1 MVQFMMQ
8 RLRWDQDEAG
18 LPYPASPHSLSP
30 EALLLG
36 KLPKASIRK
45 GPSGEGACDPRI
57 KDENQLAA

>member
-8 RLRWDQDEAG
+8 RLRWDQDEAA

-36 KLPKASIRK
+36 KLPKASGKALLGR
-45 GPSGEGACDPRI
+45 ELVTR
-57 KDENQLAA
+57 E